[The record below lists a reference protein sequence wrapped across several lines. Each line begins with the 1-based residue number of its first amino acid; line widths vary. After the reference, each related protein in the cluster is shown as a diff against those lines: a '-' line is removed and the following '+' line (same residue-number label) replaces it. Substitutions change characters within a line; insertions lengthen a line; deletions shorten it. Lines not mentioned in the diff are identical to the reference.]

1 MHTSKTTLIVNKR
14 LWLQAQ
20 GRFADIERLEEEN
33 KKLKSALKTTLDVF
47 SQIIEIEDEEDEA
60 FVEYCRELIK

>member
-1 MHTSKTTLIVNKR
+1 MSKEEANE
-14 LWLQAQ
+14 
-20 GRFADIERLEEEN
+20 IERLEEEN
-33 KKLKSALKTTLDVF
+33 KKLKSALKTTLNVF